1 MDIRLFE
8 SARTGNVM
16 DLHKLLRENP
26 LILHTISIY
35 SCENPLHVASAAGHV
50 GFVGEILGLRPEYA
64 NEVNKDG
71 FSPLHIAA
79 ANGHIEV
86 VRELLSVDRKL
97 CCLEGR
103 EKKTPLH
110 LAAMIG
116 RIDVIT
122 EMLLSCAECIEGVTV
137 QRETALHLAT
147 KNSQFEA
154 VKVMVDWIIE
164 MKKEDVLNLKDEQ
177 GNTVLHLATWK
188 KQRQVIE
195 LVLGTGTTVTS
206 GSLEVN
212 AVNQS
217 GLTALDVL
225 QIFPSEAGDREIAD
239 ILQHAGAVR
248 ARDVMISPT
257 SSCESHNQ
265 VINQPRAPQRSRW
278 QTDNLVEYFKFK
290 KGRDPPSEA
299 RSALLVIA
307 VLVATA
313 TFQVGLSPPG
323 GTWQDNSSPNQT
335 NGTSITSAY
344 SAGTSI
350 MGTSNGIAFAL
361 FVLFNSI
368 GFSMSLFMINI
379 LTSKFPL
386 QFELQICMIAMFFT
400 YNTAMA
406 SIAPSSVKLF
416 TIIITTVFSSI
427 TPLLTRNLTA
437 FCYAYLLNVVRLQQN
452 GSFTCHIIAPS
463 WTIVATDDYTEQG
476 AQNVKGGQ
484 VTEIG
489 GKAFSTR
496 KQ

>member
-26 LILHTISIY
+26 LILHTISLY

-50 GFVGEILGLRPEYA
+50 GFVREILGLRPEYA

-103 EKKTPLH
+103 EKKTPFH

-188 KQRQVIE
+188 NQRQANEVSIYISKTVRRCWEERFRIVSPVKAVIE

-427 TPLLTRNLTA
+427 TPLLTRLVKQLLKLFKNL
-437 FCYAYLLNVVRLQQN
+437 VVD
-452 GSFTCHIIAPS
+452 IIH
-463 WTIVATDDYTEQG
+463 
-476 AQNVKGGQ
+476 K
-484 VTEIG
+484 VT
-489 GKAFSTR
+489 
-496 KQ
+496 

>member
-8 SARTGNVM
+8 SAQTGNVM
-16 DLHKLLRENP
+16 DLHQLLRENP
-26 LILHTISIY
+26 LILHTISLY

-50 GFVGEILGLRPEYA
+50 GFVREILGQRPQYA
-64 NEVNKDG
+64 KEVNKDG

-116 RIDVIT
+116 RVDVIT

-137 QRETALHLAT
+137 QGETALHLAT

-154 VKVMVDWIIE
+154 VKLMVDWIIE
-164 MKKEDVLNLKDEQ
+164 MKKEGVLNLKDEQ

-188 KQRQVIE
+188 KQRQANEVSIYINVTVRRCWEERIRISSSVKTDLFLVIE

-206 GSLEVN
+206 GLLEVN

-257 SSCESHNQ
+257 SSCESPNQ
-265 VINQPRAPQRSRW
+265 TPQRSQR
-278 QTDNLVEYFKFK
+278 QTENLVEYFKFK

-323 GTWQDNSSPNQT
+323 GTWQDNSSPNQS
-335 NGTSITSAY
+335 NGTSIQSAY

-406 SIAPSSVKLF
+406 STAPSSVKLF
-416 TIIITTVFSSI
+416 VIIITTVLSSI
-427 TPLLTRNLTA
+427 TPLLTRLVKQLLKLLKNL
-437 FCYAYLLNVVRLQQN
+437 VVD
-452 GSFTCHIIAPS
+452 IIH
-463 WTIVATDDYTEQG
+463 
-476 AQNVKGGQ
+476 K
-484 VTEIG
+484 VT
-489 GKAFSTR
+489 
-496 KQ
+496 